1 MKNDNSLSGLA
12 VNIAARLEQAAPAGT
27 LRISVDTYRQVQR
40 RIDIQAQPP
49 LQVKGLQEPP
59 QTFRVLG

>member
-1 MKNDNSLSGLA
+1 M
-12 VNIAARLEQAAPAGT
+12 PAGT

-40 RIDIQAQPP
+40 RFDVQAQPP

-59 QTFRVLG
+59 QTFLVLG